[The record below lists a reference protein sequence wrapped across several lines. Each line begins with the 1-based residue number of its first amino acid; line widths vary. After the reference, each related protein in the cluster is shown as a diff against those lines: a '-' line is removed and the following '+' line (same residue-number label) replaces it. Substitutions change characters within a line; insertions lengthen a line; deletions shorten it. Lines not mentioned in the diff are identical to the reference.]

1 MSFGYDVLGFGSFP
15 NRSSLVPLEA
25 TGGTKTTSG
34 LFTIHTFTSSGT
46 FAVQSGTRDADYLVI
61 AGGGG
66 GFRAGAA
73 GDTKGGGGAGGY
85 RNTVSGE
92 YSGRNSAAESQLPIE
107 AGNYT
112 VTIGAGGANSP
123 DSSVAA
129 TKGADTVFGSI
140 TSLGGGA
147 SGNGIGFDPIQNGG
161 SGAGGRGDN
170 SANINGGSGTA
181 GQGFDGGNSVAG
193 TNQQG
198 GGGGGAG
205 GAGAV
210 GSDSSNGIGGVG
222 LSSNITGS
230 AVTRAVGGNRHGDPA
245 ANTGGGGIGSGASG
259 VVIIRYL
266 T

>member
-25 TGGTKTTSG
+25 TGGTITTSG

-66 GFRAGAA
+66 GLTLAGK
-73 GDTKGGGGAGGY
+73 TRGGGGAGGY
-85 RNTVSGE
+85 RNTVAGE

-107 AGNYT
+107 PGNYT
-112 VTIGAGGANSP
+112 VTIGAGGAEGPPS
-123 DSSVAA
+123 

-147 SGNGIGFDPIQNGG
+147 TGSSFQFDPIQNGG

-170 SANINGGSGTA
+170 SFNINGGSGTA

-193 TNQQG
+193 TNQTG

-210 GSDSSNGIGGVG
+210 GSESSNGIGGVG
-222 LSSNITGS
+222 LSSSITGS

>member
-66 GFRAGAA
+66 GLTSAGK
-73 GDTKGGGGAGGY
+73 TRGGGGAGGY
-85 RNTVSGE
+85 RNTVDGE

-170 SANINGGSGTA
+170 SSKA
-181 GQGFDGGNSVAG
+181 VAAAAQEG
-193 TNQQG
+193 LEQLEATV
-198 GGGGGAG
+198 ATEL
-205 GAGAV
+205 AV
-210 GSDSSNGIGGVG
+210 
-222 LSSNITGS
+222 
-230 AVTRAVGGNRHGDPA
+230 
-245 ANTGGGGIGSGASG
+245 
-259 VVIIRYL
+259 
-266 T
+266 

>member
-15 NRSSLVPLEA
+15 NRSQLVPLEA
-25 TGGTKTTSG
+25 TGGTITTSG
-34 LFTIHTFTSSGT
+34 AFTIHTFTSSGT

-66 GFRAGAA
+66 GFRDE
-73 GDTKGGGGAGGY
+73 DTKGGGGAGGY
-85 RNTVSGE
+85 RNTVAGE

-107 AGNYT
+107 PGNYT

-123 DSSVAA
+123 SSTGTA

-147 SGNGIGFDPIQNGG
+147 SGSSFTFDPIQNGG

-193 TNQQG
+193 TDQQG

-222 LSSNITGS
+222 LSSSITGS

-245 ANTGGGGIGSGASG
+245 ANTGGGGIGNGASG
-259 VVIIRYL
+259 VVIVRYL